1 MVLTPY
7 KQNQGV
13 YARGAAGAALLVL
26 ALFGS
31 WRFAL
36 MVGVEQTFYM
46 MGMKVPYATF
56 WGAGMFLVL
65 AFLVSLFVFGLRTGW
80 VALDGRSGAFVDLLI
95 DTQAELQK
103 VSWPSR
109 EELRRYTM
117 VVLICILVVGV
128 FLYVVDMIVSYS
140 MTSLRVLPG

>member
-1 MVLTPY
+1 
-7 KQNQGV
+7 
-13 YARGAAGAALLVL
+13 
-26 ALFGS
+26 
-31 WRFAL
+31 
-36 MVGVEQTFYM
+36 
-46 MGMKVPYATF
+46 MKVPYATF

-109 EELRRYTM
+109 EELRRYTI

-140 MTSLRVLPG
+140 MTNLRVLPG